1 MGDVSSPDSH
11 LVEFKYLMEVKGFPG
26 GSVSK
31 GSVCNT
37 EDLGLIP
44 GLGRSPGEGN
54 NMSVQGFG
62 IDNASIVRG
71 KYGTKSSVWNRQ
83 TNKQTKNPPS
93 LGREQSKNNSLII
106 HMTHT
111 HARISQL
118 SLFMMRM
125 QT

>member
-54 NMSVQGFG
+54 S
-62 IDNASIVRG
+62 
-71 KYGTKSSVWNRQ
+71 
-83 TNKQTKNPPS
+83 NPLQYSCLENPMDS
-93 LGREQSKNNSLII
+93 G
-106 HMTHT
+106 
-111 HARISQL
+111 AW
-118 SLFMMRM
+118 
-125 QT
+125 